1 MAVTEMQ
8 KLTVIG
14 LNSSRTPFLHELMR
28 LGVVEI
34 NSQEGVIN
42 DEEWMPDIFRT
53 SNSADVSRLEADI
66 ARVGVALEAINKFD
80 TSKKPLLYTRKEI
93 GRKAFE
99 EHMDAVKTTTEKNVD
114 KADTAY
120 RNIADAT
127 TEINR
132 LQTLIAGLEPWKTSD
147 IPVEVTE
154 TKFATVLYGT
164 VNVKTNAEQLK
175 TDVLQQVSSAVVEE
189 IGSDKQQRY
198 FALLCLKEE
207 KELLYETL
215 RKYNFATI
223 ALPEGKGTP
232 KELIAAYQ
240 KEIETLQ
247 QCIEQKQKELADLAE
262 AKQDIEYLYDSLCI
276 RRDRAKIVGDMLNTE
291 TVFYFDGWFPKRCQD
306 AVEKLLKQYEFY
318 YEIVEPDADEEV
330 PILLHNNGV
339 VTAFEGVTSMYSLPS
354 RHDIDPTAVLA
365 PFYFLFFGLMLSD
378 AAYGIILSVG
388 CAIMLKKYKP
398 EGNMYRMIKMFFYC
412 GISTFMWGALF
423 GGWFGDFFT
432 VAAKTIFGIDFVIHP
447 IWFNPLEEPMKLLI
461 FSLILGGIHIFVG
474 MGVQAYMYIRDG
486 HALDAVLDIGLWYL
500 LLIGLVL
507 FGIGGNLN
515 DTAVTI
521 GKYMA
526 IVGAV
531 GILLTGG
538 RKKKGLGKI
547 TGGLGSLY
555 GITSYL
561 SDVLSYSRLLALG
574 LATGVVAQVI
584 NTLGALAGG
593 GVVGSIVLILVF
605 LFGTVFNLAI
615 NALGAFV
622 HSCRLQYVEFFGK
635 FYTGGGREFR
645 PFGRKTKYIKILEEE
660 VEDGR

>member
-1 MAVTEMQ
+1 
-8 KLTVIG
+8 
-14 LNSSRTPFLHELMR
+14 
-28 LGVVEI
+28 
-34 NSQEGVIN
+34 
-42 DEEWMPDIFRT
+42 
-53 SNSADVSRLEADI
+53 
-66 ARVGVALEAINKFD
+66 
-80 TSKKPLLYTRKEI
+80 
-93 GRKAFE
+93 
-99 EHMDAVKTTTEKNVD
+99 
-114 KADTAY
+114 
-120 RNIADAT
+120 
-127 TEINR
+127 
-132 LQTLIAGLEPWKTSD
+132 
-147 IPVEVTE
+147 
-154 TKFATVLYGT
+154 
-164 VNVKTNAEQLK
+164 
-175 TDVLQQVSSAVVEE
+175 
-189 IGSDKQQRY
+189 
-198 FALLCLKEE
+198 
-207 KELLYETL
+207 
-215 RKYNFATI
+215 
-223 ALPEGKGTP
+223 
-232 KELIAAYQ
+232 
-240 KEIETLQ
+240 
-247 QCIEQKQKELADLAE
+247 
-262 AKQDIEYLYDSLCI
+262 
-276 RRDRAKIVGDMLNTE
+276 
-291 TVFYFDGWFPKRCQD
+291 
-306 AVEKLLKQYEFY
+306 
-318 YEIVEPDADEEV
+318 
-330 PILLHNNGV
+330 
-339 VTAFEGVTSMYSLPS
+339 
-354 RHDIDPTAVLA
+354 
-365 PFYFLFFGLMLSD
+365 
-378 AAYGIILSVG
+378 
-388 CAIMLKKYKP
+388 
-398 EGNMYRMIKMFFYC
+398 
-412 GISTFMWGALF
+412 
-423 GGWFGDFFT
+423 
-432 VAAKTIFGIDFVIHP
+432 
-447 IWFNPLEEPMKLLI
+447 MKLLI

-635 FYTGGGREFR
+635 FYTGGGREFH